1 MKFENIETS
10 LENDP
15 EYQKRLDAWEEME
28 RRFTEPDDDGSGYD
42 YFDNYSDDE
51 KISSCDTIE
60 EKDWK
65 IRKLV
70 VGLNLIGV
78 ETNFSCAGHIRG
90 VVRFLSKGY
99 VDDDGNER
107 LEEIENPPI
116 EGAWSNPYVGFILQP
131 NKIFARTE
139 RGQRKLDRKEYMAV
153 TKLQSL
159 IDEFYQERGDDLPEV
174 RVRLKEHESRYSDYE
189 IVCSDAE
196 ETKSISGSD
205 DYDELK
211 RLATKR
217 LELEQR
223 DIEEFSEFLKKKY
236 LETGFHL

>member
-1 MKFENIETS
+1 MRVENIATS
-10 LENDP
+10 LENNP
-15 EYQKRLDAWEEME
+15 EYQKRLEKWEE
-28 RRFTEPDDDGSGYD
+28 TEEYFSGSGNKD
-42 YFDNYSDDE
+42 AEDFDFDGFDGPFYEEGSWIDK
-51 KISSCDTIE
+51 KIKE
-60 EKDWK
+60 
-65 IRKLV
+65 LV

-78 ETNFSCAGHIRG
+78 ETNFSCEGHLGNVGR
-90 VVRFLSKGY
+90 VLSRARI
-99 VDDDGNER
+99 DDYGDEY
-107 LEEIENPPI
+107 LEQVENPPL
-116 EGAWSNPYVGFILQP
+116 EGNWSNPYVGFILLP
-131 NKIFARTE
+131 KRIFARTE
-139 RGQRKLDRKEYMAV
+139 KGQRKLDRKEYMAV